1 MDIIK
6 NKMRLFFVSSLLLLL
21 GMVSQAQTMG
31 AVYRVEFAN
40 KNNTPYSISNP
51 NEFLTQ
57 RALERREKMNIAID
71 ERDIPVVQAY
81 IDSLT
86 NIGASVLNR
95 SRWFNSATVLLS
107 DTSLVATIRSFS
119 FVSNVI
125 KTKPYLQQRKI
136 RPFNKG
142 TQSVGGNEFYH
153 SAENLKMHHELNRL
167 QHDYGMGKNQANMIG
182 VEYLHGLGFQ
192 GQGMVIAILDAGFY
206 HVNTLSM
213 FDSLRLQNRLLGYKD
228 FVLPGNNL
236 FEESTHGMSVASTIV
251 GNMPGKLVGT
261 APKASVWLLRCEDAN
276 SEYIFE
282 EDNWVAAAEFADS
295 VGADVINSSLG
306 YTRFDDPSQNHSY
319 SDMDGNTTRITRG
332 ADIAASKGILVVNSA
347 GNSGNENWHYIGAPA
362 DADSILTIGAV
373 DKNGKIAYFSS
384 FGPSYDGRVKP
395 TICAQGK
402 DAIVSSISDGVYPS
416 NGTSFS
422 SPIMAGAATC
432 LWQANKNK
440 SNMEIIDALIKSGSQ
455 YSNPDSVYGYGIPN
469 MAVANMI
476 LNGIFLDMNFSKNKI
491 FANPNPFEEDIDVVI
506 YLSDNANADLSLVDN
521 NGKVVWSNKNLS
533 LKIGYNYLLV
543 SGLGKI
549 KSGIY
554 FLRINSN
561 SWSESVKLLKN

>member
-1 MDIIK
+1 
-6 NKMRLFFVSSLLLLL
+6 
-21 GMVSQAQTMG
+21 
-31 AVYRVEFAN
+31 
-40 KNNTPYSISNP
+40 
-51 NEFLTQ
+51 
-57 RALERREKMNIAID
+57 
-71 ERDIPVVQAY
+71 
-81 IDSLT
+81 
-86 NIGASVLNR
+86 
-95 SRWFNSATVLLS
+95 
-107 DTSLVATIRSFS
+107 
-119 FVSNVI
+119 
-125 KTKPYLQQRKI
+125 
-136 RPFNKG
+136 
-142 TQSVGGNEFYH
+142 
-153 SAENLKMHHELNRL
+153 
-167 QHDYGMGKNQANMIG
+167 
-182 VEYLHGLGFQ
+182 
-192 GQGMVIAILDAGFY
+192 
-206 HVNTLSM
+206 M

-506 YLSDNANADLSLVDN
+506 YLSDNVNANADLSLVDN